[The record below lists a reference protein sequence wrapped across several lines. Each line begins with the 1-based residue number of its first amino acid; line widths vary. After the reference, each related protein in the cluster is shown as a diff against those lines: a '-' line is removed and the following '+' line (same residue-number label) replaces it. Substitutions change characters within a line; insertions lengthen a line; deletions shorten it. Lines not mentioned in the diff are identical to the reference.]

1 MGVVTEDGL
10 AHAALKAGTPL
21 VAALYSRV
29 SNDDRG
35 DQRSV
40 EEQDDGNREVCAAE
54 GWEVGEAY
62 CDNDKSASWFGR
74 KIREQWER
82 LLQDLATGRFHLVV
96 LWEPSRGDRR
106 LAHWIGF
113 LDLCCDLGVLI
124 HITSHERTYDP
135 RKRRDY
141 KTLAEEG
148 MDSHDD
154 SAKTS
159 ERVKRTKRESA
170 KKGLPAGRML
180 YGYKRI
186 YEIAPNGKKQ
196 LVEVVFDEDDRVTVD
211 RDGNEHVYTPAA
223 VVREIFARLSSG
235 DSLRGVT
242 VDLNRRGVPTPR
254 NSQRGWGYATVRG
267 VAMNPAYVALRV
279 HGGKVLEGV
288 RTVWDPLV
296 PHEHYQA
303 CVARFT
309 RAGRDAHRV
318 GAVRRLLAGLAV
330 CGVCGREVRRMGPT
344 ARPTYVCAPDSR
356 TGFGSTTG
364 YCVSRRVDHVDA
376 YVERSMWL
384 RLCRPD
390 LMELLR
396 QDERADERL
405 AALNREVMEKETLL
419 ADARARAAKLTLS
432 LDSLEELEGR
442 LIPQIEAAQRRMQE
456 TRVAPVLRDFV
467 GGSLEQVKALWERR
481 SIPQHR
487 EIIQALTEKIEI
499 LPLNGRKRYEP
510 EESVRIVWRQPNRS
524 KDAPVEGSTVSEE
537 PVE

>member
-1 MGVVTEDGL
+1 M
-10 AHAALKAGTPL
+10 
-21 VAALYSRV
+21 YSRV

-40 EEQDDGNREVCAAE
+40 EEQDDENRDHCLAE

-62 CDNDKSASWFGR
+62 CDNDKSASWFGK
-74 KIREQWER
+74 KIREEWER
-82 LLQDLATGRFHLVV
+82 LLQDLATGRFHVVV

-113 LDLCCDLGVLI
+113 LDLCRDLGVLI

-180 YGYKRI
+180 YGYERI
-186 YEIAPNGKKQ
+186 YEIEPNGKKK
-196 LVEVVFDEDDRVTVD
+196 LARVVFDEQERVVVD
-211 RDGNEHVYTPAA
+211 RDGNEHVYTPAG
-223 VVREIFARLSSG
+223 VVREIFERLSAG
-235 DSLRGVT
+235 DSLRGMT

-267 VAMNPAYVALRV
+267 VAMNPAYVGLRV
-279 HGGKVLEGV
+279 HKGEVLEGV
-288 RTVWDPLV
+288 RAVWPPLV
-296 PHEHYQA
+296 PAEQYQA
-303 CVARFT
+303 CVSRFM
-309 RAGRDAHRV
+309 RAGRDAHRA
-318 GAVRRLLAGLAV
+318 GAVRRLLSGLAV

-344 ARPTYVCAPDSR
+344 DRPTYVCAPDAR

-384 RLCRPD
+384 RLCRSD
-390 LMELLR
+390 LLDLLR

-405 AALNREVMEKETLL
+405 AALNREVAEKETLL
-419 ADARARAAKLTLS
+419 EDARARAAKLTLS

-442 LIPQIEAAQRRMQE
+442 LIPQIEAARRKMRE
-456 TRVAPVLRDFV
+456 TRVAPVLRGFV
-467 GGSLEQVKALWERR
+467 GETLEQVKAEWGRR
-481 SIPQHR
+481 SMPQRR
-487 EIIQALTEKIEI
+487 EVIQALTEKIEI
-499 LPLNGRKRYEP
+499 LPLHGRKRYRP
-510 EESVRIVWRQPNRS
+510 EESVRIVWREPNR
-524 KDAPVEGSTVSEE
+524 E
-537 PVE
+537 

>member
-1 MGVVTEDGL
+1 MTTDGL

-40 EEQDDGNREVCAAE
+40 EEQDDENQEHCDAA
-54 GWEVGEAY
+54 GWEVGETY

-74 KIREQWER
+74 KEREDWER
-82 LLQDLATGRFHLVV
+82 LLKDLATGRFHIVV

-113 LDLCCDLGVLI
+113 LDQCVDLGVLI
-124 HITSHERTYDP
+124 HITSHDRTYDP

-159 ERVKRTKRESA
+159 ERVRRDKRKAA

-186 YEIAPNGKKQ
+186 YEVAPNGKRK
-196 LVEVVFDEDDRVTVD
+196 LVKVVFDEEEHVTVD
-211 RDGNEHVYTPAA
+211 CDGNEHVYTAA
-223 VVREIFARLSSG
+223 GVVREIFERLSSG
-235 DSLRGVT
+235 DSLRGMT
-242 VDLNRRGVPTPR
+242 VDLNRRGIPTPR
-254 NSQRGWGYATVRG
+254 KGKHGWRYATVRG
-267 VAMNPAYVALRV
+267 IAMNPAYVGLRV
-279 HGGKVLEGV
+279 HRGQVLEGV
-288 RTVWDPLV
+288 QAVWGPLV
-296 PHEHYQA
+296 PHEQFQA
-303 CVARFT
+303 CVSRFT

-330 CGVCGREVRRMGPT
+330 CGVCGRVVRRMGPT
-344 ARPTYVCAPDSR
+344 ARPTYVCAPDNR

-376 YVERSMWL
+376 FVERSMLL
-384 RLCRPD
+384 RLSRPD
-390 LMELLR
+390 LTELLR

-405 AALNREVMEKETLL
+405 AALNREVVEKETLL
-419 ADARARAAKLTLS
+419 DDARERAAKFTLS
-432 LDSLEELEGR
+432 LDSLEQLEGR
-442 LIPQIEAAQRRMQE
+442 LVPQIEAARRKMKE

-467 GGSLEQVKALWERR
+467 GGTLEQVTAEWERR
-481 SIPQHR
+481 SIPQRR

-499 LPLNGRKRYEP
+499 LPLHGRKRYEP
-510 EESVRIVWRQPNRS
+510 DESVRIVWRQPNS
-524 KDAPVEGSTVSEE
+524 HQDSGEGAGGSVAS
-537 PVE
+537 V

>member
-1 MGVVTEDGL
+1 MTTDGL

-21 VAALYSRV
+21 VAVLYSRV
-29 SNDDRG
+29 SIDDRG

-40 EEQDDGNREVCAAE
+40 EEQDEENRGHCDAE

-74 KIREQWER
+74 KRRDAWER
-82 LLQDLATGRFHLVV
+82 LLADLPTGRFHVVV

-113 LDLCCDLGVLI
+113 LDQCADLGVLI
-124 HITSHERTYDP
+124 HITSHDRTYDP

-186 YEIAPNGKKQ
+186 YEIAPNGKRK
-196 LVEVVFDEDDRVTVD
+196 LVEIVFDEDERVTVD
-211 RDGNEHVYTPAA
+211 HEGNQQAYTPAG
-223 VVREIFARLSSG
+223 VVREIFERLASG
-235 DSLRGVT
+235 DSLRGMT
-242 VDLNRRGVPTPR
+242 VDLNRRGIPTPR
-254 NSQRGWGYATVRG
+254 NSQHGWRYATVRG
-267 VAMNPAYVALRV
+267 IAMNPAYVGMRV
-279 HGGKVLEGV
+279 HDGKVLEGV
-288 RTVWDPLV
+288 RAVWEPLV
-296 PHEHYQA
+296 PHEQYQS

-330 CGVCGREVRRMGPT
+330 CGVCGRVVRRMGPN
-344 ARPTYVCAPDSR
+344 ARPTYVCAPDNR

-364 YCVSRRVDHVDA
+364 YCVSRRVDQVDA
-376 YVERSMWL
+376 FVERSMWL

-390 LMELLR
+390 LLDLLR

-405 AALNREVMEKETLL
+405 AALNREIVEKETLL
-419 ADARARAAKLTLS
+419 ADARGRAAKLTLS

-442 LIPQIEAAQRRMQE
+442 LLPQIETARRKMQE

-467 GGSLEQVKALWERR
+467 GGTLEQVQAEWGRR
-481 SIPQHR
+481 SIPQRR

-499 LPLNGRKRYEP
+499 LPLHGRKRYEP
-510 EESVRIVWRQPNRS
+510 DESVRIVWRQPNAS
-524 KDAPVEGSTVSEE
+524 AEGLSVVPAE
-537 PVE
+537 PA